1 MALWCLTDANKL
13 NKKVAEE
20 AMWLCEYLPIQSVYC
35 DEIAKEKQ
43 SGIPFFEDPN
53 VKQYLESVDLTY
65 QGNYL
70 MRSDNWGSLL
80 GGAKQDMPVTFL
92 HYSVQLGCVLMKN
105 MDVPAV
111 IVMTEWR
118 HIRYV
123 LKKRDVYMI
132 LKRDW
137 NKYIMENAIQ
147 EGIPVYLDYV
157 NIENIFPPDKLKDP
171 LFFYADD
178 LYSYVLRREKYKGCT
193 EWEALE
199 EEETEEQSAKEITL
213 SEYVQSLVPSDE
225 GPKSFQI
232 QEDMKHIR
240 LQVKGKVRN
249 ASKGTYVVHYL
260 VFDNT
265 EWRYAYGMK
274 QVESKSTA
282 KLFVDSI
289 LCSGIYDYQKQC
301 DVELPLYATKR
312 WILVR
317 DEQSPNREDV
327 VWDEGWILYVAK
339 YDGNMNRI
347 EICDIEQGIAEF
359 REILQN
365 ARDL

>member
-70 MRSDNWGSLL
+70 MRSDNWGSLS
-80 GGAKQDMPVTFL
+80 GRAKPDMPVTFL
-92 HYSVQLGCVLMKN
+92 HYSVQLGCILMKN

-111 IVMTEWR
+111 ISMTEWR
-118 HIRYV
+118 HIRHV
-123 LKKRDVYMI
+123 LKERDVYMI
-132 LKRDW
+132 LLPDR
-137 NKYIMENAIQ
+137 NKDIMEKAIR
-147 EGIPVYLDYV
+147 ERIPVYLNYV
-157 NIENIFPPDKLKDP
+157 NIENIFSPNKLKDP
-171 LFFYADD
+171 FFLFMDD
-178 LYSYVLRREKYKGCT
+178 LRKCMLRIGEYKKWT
-193 EWEALE
+193 EWYALE
-199 EEETEEQSAKEITL
+199 EEETEEQSEREITL
-213 SEYVQSLVPSDE
+213 SEYIQSLAPSNRA
-225 GPKSFQI
+225 PKSFQL

-265 EWRYAYGMK
+265 EWRYVYGMK

-301 DVELPLYATKR
+301 DVELPPYATKK

-317 DEQSPNREDV
+317 DEPSPNREDA
-327 VWDEGWILYVAK
+327 VWDESWILYVAK
-339 YDGNMNRI
+339 YDMNMNRI

-365 ARDL
+365 AREL